1 MLNIWKSK
9 LSDTISKFAGSTKF
23 LEAVCA
29 ACALVAASNDIKDE
43 EVEAA
48 IDAVKTNK
56 TLSGAFKA
64 QKIEKAISTALE
76 RTKTR
81 PGKLGL
87 FKELEQVTEDQA
99 EIVYLAA
106 LDVADADGDIDD
118 VEREMLTKIA
128 GKLSVNESTLDI

>member
-9 LSDTISKFAGSTKF
+9 LSDTISKFSGNTDF

-29 ACALVAASNDIKDE
+29 ACALVAASNGIKDE

-64 QKIEKAISTALE
+64 KKIEKAISVALD

-87 FKELEQVTEDQA
+87 FKELEDVNEDQA

-106 LDVADADGDIDD
+106 LDVADADGEIDKE
-118 VEREMLTKIA
+118 ERAMLTKIA
-128 GKLSVNESTLDI
+128 GKLSVNEAELDI